1 MGVVVVTARHLIL
14 RARPASGGRRRLAAD
29 PPLGA
34 KVVVHLVSV
43 PLRRRLKQSEERRDR
58 PHQPLPLP
66 ASLALALALP
76 HHHLGARVAPLAE
89 WRRHRAHHVALLGA
103 VQPQHRRAVRADR
116 AGAVEGVCEQLAA
129 EERRAGLKEAVG
141 AKAECEQVAASGH
154 LLLPRRCSCG
164 SHHLVVVALAAGRA
178 PRLDPHLLERLEHLP
193 VTLADGRLLID
204 MQVRPTEHALPKAR
218 DADCASE
225 VLWLVGLPA
234 GEEGVGGCDLCV
246 GGLRRPRYDLLPPHL
261 QLCCRLTQLQLQ
273 RALLPDRLLLEG
285 GVAALEAVDRGEPPY
300 EWTARG

>member
-1 MGVVVVTARHLIL
+1 MRRGAC
-14 RARPASGGRRRLAAD
+14 GGYAD
-29 PPLGA
+29 GMQ
-34 KVVVHLVSV
+34 
-43 PLRRRLKQSEERRDR
+43 PLRGCSRR
-58 PHQPLPLP
+58 
-66 ASLALALALP
+66 
-76 HHHLGARVAPLAE
+76 GAWMAATAP
-89 WRRHRAHHVALLGA
+89 
-103 VQPQHRRAVRADR
+103 
-116 AGAVEGVCEQLAA
+116 
-129 EERRAGLKEAVG
+129 
-141 AKAECEQVAASGH
+141 
-154 LLLPRRCSCG
+154 
-164 SHHLVVVALAAGRA
+164 
-178 PRLDPHLLERLEHLP
+178 
-193 VTLADGRLLID
+193 
-204 MQVRPTEHALPKAR
+204 LPKAR